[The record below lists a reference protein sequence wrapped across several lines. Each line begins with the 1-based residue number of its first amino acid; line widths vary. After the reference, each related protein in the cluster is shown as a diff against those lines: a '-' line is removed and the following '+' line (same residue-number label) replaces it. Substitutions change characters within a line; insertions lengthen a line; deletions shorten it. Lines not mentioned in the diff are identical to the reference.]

1 MDDKNEMSLK
11 CSDCNKLKTKCKC
24 KSKWTYVCE
33 NDECFLVRKPSPE
46 KLKTAV
52 INQQAATVTNP
63 VSSAYS
69 SKRK

>member
-1 MDDKNEMSLK
+1 MDNKNEMSLK

-46 KLKTAV
+46 
-52 INQQAATVTNP
+52 QQQITTQATT
-63 VSSAYS
+63 SSAYN
-69 SKRK
+69 KRK